1 MYKLYIGLKDKDT
14 KKQKIPTFLAARQI
28 EKTVCDYIG
37 GATIY
42 RARGCYKH
50 ENGQV
55 VRENTV
61 IVETSCDNEQVVLE
75 CVKTLKIRFNQE
87 SIGFMNTAVDTDIQ
101 YK

>member
-1 MYKLYIGLKDKDT
+1 MYKMYIGLKDKDT

-75 CVKTLKIRFNQE
+75 CVKTLKVKFNQE
-87 SIGFMNTAVDTDIQ
+87 SIGFMNTAIDTDIQ

>member
-1 MYKLYIGLKDKDT
+1 MYKMYIGLKDKDT

-28 EKTVCDYIG
+28 EKTVCNYIG

-75 CVKTLKIRFNQE
+75 CVKTLKVKFNQE

>member
-14 KKQKIPTFLAARQI
+14 KRQKMPTFLAARQI
-28 EKTVCDYIG
+28 EKIVCDYIG

-42 RARGCYKH
+42 RARGCYRH

-55 VRENTV
+55 VRENTI
-61 IVETSCDNEQVVLE
+61 IVETTCDSEETVMD
-75 CVKTLKIRFNQE
+75 CVMTLKTRFNQE
-87 SIGFMNTAVDTDIQ
+87 SIGFMNTATDTDIL

>member
-14 KKQKIPTFLAARQI
+14 KKQKMPTFLAAREI
-28 EKTVCDYIG
+28 EKIVCDHIG

-42 RARGCYKH
+42 KARGCYRH

-61 IVETSCDNEQVVLE
+61 IVETTCDNEKTVMDCVL
-75 CVKTLKIRFNQE
+75 TLKTRFNQE
-87 SIGFMNTAVDTDIQ
+87 SIGFMNTAIDTDIQ

>member
-14 KKQKIPTFLAARQI
+14 KKQRIPTFLAARQI

-75 CVKTLKIRFNQE
+75 CVKTLKVKFNQE

>member
-1 MYKLYIGLKDKDT
+1 MYKMYIGLKDKDT
-14 KKQKIPTFLAARQI
+14 KKQRIPTFLAARQI

-75 CVKTLKIRFNQE
+75 CVKTLKVKFNQE

>member
-1 MYKLYIGLKDKDT
+1 MYKMYIGLKDKDT
-14 KKQKIPTFLAARQI
+14 KKQRIPTFLAARQI

-61 IVETSCDNEQVVLE
+61 IVETSCDNEQIVLE
-75 CVKTLKIRFNQE
+75 CVKTLKVKFNQE

>member
-75 CVKTLKIRFNQE
+75 CVKTLKVKFNQE
-87 SIGFMNTAVDTDIQ
+87 SIGFMNTAIDTDIQ

>member
-1 MYKLYIGLKDKDT
+1 MYKMYIGLKDKDT
-14 KKQKIPTFLAARQI
+14 KKQRIPTFLAARQI

-75 CVKTLKIRFNQE
+75 CVKTLKVKFNQE
-87 SIGFMNTAVDTDIQ
+87 SIGFMNTAIDTDIQ

>member
-1 MYKLYIGLKDKDT
+1 MYKMYIGLKDKDT

-75 CVKTLKIRFNQE
+75 CVKTLKVKFNQE